1 MEFDQAVAQLGTLV
15 ETLEREGDERALVL
29 LQLMDAVHR
38 PGIERIAEG
47 DLEHPVAQAL
57 LSMYDLAPVDY
68 FVEAE
73 EALDEVRPYIESHGG
88 ALELVDVQDGVI
100 RVRMAG
106 SCHGCAASAMTLRR
120 GIEEKLRERL
130 PWFEE
135 VVALDPEEGEED
147 EPAGGTFALPM
158 HESSGAGGTTLPMH
172 QAADDGTIVV
182 PMHELKAIVRQNA
195 AGQETGE
202 GTEETG
208 GGADPD
214 ELARVAKLRRPVFV
228 DVGAF
233 EDLPP
238 GTMKEVE
245 VEGRSV
251 LVINVDGEPYA
262 VVNLCPSQGARL
274 TLEGGKLSGPVLV
287 CPWHNCAYDVRSGK
301 RIDDQPD
308 QPSLAVLPIAVA
320 DGELRV
326 AANVA

>member
-38 PGIERIAEG
+38 PGLELIAQG
-47 DLEHPVAQAL
+47 DLEHPIATAL
-57 LSMYDLAPVDY
+57 LSMYDLAPVDQRI
-68 FVEAE
+68 EAE

-88 ALELVDVQDGVI
+88 ALELVDVEDGVI
-100 RVRMAG
+100 SVRMAG

-130 PWFEE
+130 PWFKE
-135 VVALDPEEGEED
+135 VVALDPEEEEAESGD
-147 EPAGGTFALPM
+147 GGFALPM
-158 HESSGAGGTTLPMH
+158 HQASGGAGAGLPMH
-172 QAADDGTIVV
+172 QAPDESGITV
-182 PMHELKAIVRQNA
+182 PMHELKALVRDNA
-195 AGQETGE
+195 TTTQGAQGE
-202 GTEETG
+202 EVDEE
-208 GGADPD
+208 ARAE

-238 GTMKEVE
+238 GTMKAVE

-251 LVINVDGEPYA
+251 LVINVGGEPYA
-262 VVNLCPSQGARL
+262 IANVCPSHGARL
-274 TLEGGKLSGPVLV
+274 PLEGGKLSGPVLV

-301 RIDDQPD
+301 RVDDSPED
-308 QPSLAVLPIAVA
+308 PSLAVLPIAVA